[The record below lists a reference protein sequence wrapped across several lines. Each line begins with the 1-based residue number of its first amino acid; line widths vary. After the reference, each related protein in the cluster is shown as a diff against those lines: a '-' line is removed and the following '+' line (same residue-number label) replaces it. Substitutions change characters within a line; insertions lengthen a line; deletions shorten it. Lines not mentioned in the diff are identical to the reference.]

1 MSLSVN
7 SSNAN
12 PFATLQSLWQQATSQ
27 NTAASDPLSQLL
39 GAIDQQAGSGSSST
53 STAAAAGSSATGS
66 ALSGG
71 SLQFGPQTL
80 QALFAL
86 QANWSNSQSL
96 ASQVDG
102 GSNSAASSTDPTQ
115 QAQAGQQAHHGH
127 HHHHGMG
134 GGGQNLL
141 DALFSPSGATS
152 QTATNSNG
160 SSTTTITYA
169 DGSSVALT
177 SAPTSSTSASSSS
190 ASSDSSTAGTANV
203 AGNNLIEQ
211 LIQMQAQLLNT
222 TTPQSIATV

>member
-12 PFATLQSLWQQATSQ
+12 PFASLQSLWQQATSQ
-27 NTAASDPLSQLL
+27 STTASDPLSQLL
-39 GAIDQQAGSGSSST
+39 GTIEQQAGIASNAPG
-53 STAAAAGSSATGS
+53 TGS
-66 ALSGG
+66 TGGAVSGG

-96 ASQVDG
+96 ASQLDG
-102 GSNSAASSTDPTQ
+102 GANTAMSSTDPTQ

-134 GGGQNLL
+134 GQNLL
-141 DALFSPSGATS
+141 DTLLSQYGASS

-160 SSTTTITYA
+160 SSTTTVSYA
-169 DGSSVALT
+169 DGSSVSLT
-177 SAPTSSTSASSSS
+177 TAPTSSSSSGSSS
-190 ASSDSSTAGTANV
+190 ASSAASTAGAANV

-222 TTPQSIATV
+222 TTPQSVVTV